1 MIRALVASLF
11 TLWAAAAQSA
21 VEIQEVTSPGGIEA
35 WLVEE
40 HSIPFTALEIHF
52 RGGANLDRESKRGAV
67 NLMMALLEE
76 GSGDMDARAFQ
87 EAREGLAAS
96 FGFDTGDDTVSISAS
111 MLTENRDEAVALL
124 RQALV
129 EPRFD
134 EDAIER
140 VRAQIQ
146 SIIASDA
153 QDPGTIAS
161 DIFMAEAFPG
171 HPYGSSLN
179 GTSETVAALT
189 REDLMQAHEDTL
201 VRSRVYVGAVGDIS
215 AEELGLL
222 VDELLGDLPLEGP
235 AQPPEAG
242 VAVEGGVTVV
252 DYPTPQAVAI
262 FGHEG
267 IERDDPDFFAAYIL
281 NHILGGG
288 GFESR
293 LMQEVREK
301 RGLTY
306 GIGTYLVPK
315 DYGELWLGS
324 VASDNRTIAEALEVV
339 RGIWADA
346 AAGGITEEEL
356 RAAKTFVTGEYPLR
370 FDGNAEIAGI
380 LVGLQMVGLPPDYVV
395 NRNSYI
401 EAVTI
406 EDIRRVAAELM
417 DPEAMHVVVV
427 GQPEGLAGAGS
438 EAAPSS
444 APVEEAAA
452 PAQGMEAPA
461 EEGLE
466 PAVP

>member
-1 MIRALVASLF
+1 MIRVLIASAF
-11 TLWAAAAQSA
+11 SFWAIAAQAA

-40 HSIPFTALEIHF
+40 HSIPFTALQIHI
-52 RGGANLDRESKRGAV
+52 RGGANLDREGKRGAT

-76 GSGDMDARAFQ
+76 GSGEMDAREFQ
-87 EAREGLAAS
+87 EAREALAAS

-111 MLTENRDEAVALL
+111 MLTENRDEALELL

-134 EDAIER
+134 QDAIER
-140 VRAQIQ
+140 VRAQVL
-146 SIIASDA
+146 SNIASDA

-161 DIFMAEAFPG
+161 DTFMAEAFPD
-171 HPYGSSLN
+171 HPYGTSLD
-179 GTSETVAALT
+179 GTAETVASLT
-189 REDLMQAHEDTL
+189 RDDLLQAHRDAL
-201 VRSRVYVGAVGDIS
+201 VKSRVYVGAVGDIT
-215 AEELGLL
+215 AEELGRLL
-222 VDELLGDLPLEGP
+222 DDLLGDLPEEGP
-235 AQPPEAG
+235 AQPPEVG
-242 VAVEGGVTVV
+242 VAVEGGVTVS

-267 IERDDPDFFAAYIL
+267 IERDDPDYFAAYIL

-324 VASDNRTIAEALEVV
+324 VASDNATIAEAIEVV
-339 RGIWADA
+339 RGIWADVA
-346 AAGGITEEEL
+346 ANGVTEEEL
-356 RAAKTFVTGEYPLR
+356 RAAKTYLTGEYPLR

-380 LVGLQMVGLPPDYVV
+380 LAGMQMIGLPPDYVV
-395 NRNSYI
+395 NRNSFI
-401 EAVTI
+401 EAVTM
-406 EDIRRVAAELM
+406 EDMKRVAAELM
-417 DPEAMHVVVV
+417 DPEELHFVVV
-427 GQPEGLAGAGS
+427 GQPEGLDSAATADPGA
-438 EAAPSS
+438 A
-444 APVEEAAA
+444 EAAA
-452 PAQGMEAPA
+452 PAEGIPPADGAVAPA
-461 EEGLE
+461 TP
-466 PAVP
+466 PASD

>member
-1 MIRALVASLF
+1 MIRAAI
-11 TLWAAAAQSA
+11 AAAALTLWGAAAQAA

-40 HSIPFTALEIHF
+40 HSIPFTALEIQI
-52 RGGANLDRESKRGAV
+52 RGGANLDREGSRGAV

-96 FGFDTGDDTVSISAS
+96 YGFQAYDDSVSISAS
-111 MLTENRDEAVALL
+111 MLTENREEAVALL

-140 VRAQIQ
+140 VRSQVL
-146 SIIASDA
+146 SIIASDK
-153 QDPGTIAS
+153 QDPGAIAS
-161 DIFMAEAFPG
+161 DVFFAEAFPD

-179 GTSETVAALT
+179 GTVESVAALT
-189 REDLMQAHEDTL
+189 REDLLQAHRDAL
-201 VRSRVYVGAVGDIS
+201 VQDRIYVGAVGDIT

-222 VDELLGDLPLEGP
+222 LDELLGDLPGEGP
-235 AQPPEAG
+235 PLPPEAE

-267 IERDDPDFFAAYIL
+267 IERDDPDYFAAYIL

-288 GFESR
+288 SFESR
-293 LMQEVREK
+293 LMDEVREQ

-306 GIGTYLVPK
+306 GIGTYLIPK
-315 DYGELWLGS
+315 DFGEVWLGS
-324 VASDNRTIAEALEVV
+324 FASDNRTIAEALEVV
-339 RGIWADA
+339 RGIWADVA
-346 AAGGITEEEL
+346 ANGVTEAEL
-356 RAAKTFVTGEYPLR
+356 TAAKTFITGEYPLR

-380 LVGLQMVGLPPDYVV
+380 LVGMQMVGLPPDYVV
-395 NRNSYI
+395 NRNGYI
-401 EAVTI
+401 EAVTM
-406 EDIRRVAAELM
+406 EDIRRVAAEFM
-417 DPEAMHVVVV
+417 DPEGLHVVVV
-427 GQPEGLAGAGS
+427 GQPEGL
-438 EAAPSS
+438 EAAEIQAV
-444 APVEEAAA
+444 APEPAAEPESEPAAA
-452 PAQGMEAPA
+452 P
-461 EEGLE
+461 
-466 PAVP
+466 